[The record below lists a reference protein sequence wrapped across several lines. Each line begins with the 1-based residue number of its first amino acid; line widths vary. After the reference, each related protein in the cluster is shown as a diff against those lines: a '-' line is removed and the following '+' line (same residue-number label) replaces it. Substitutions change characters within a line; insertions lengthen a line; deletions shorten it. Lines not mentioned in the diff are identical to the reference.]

1 MSVNPTPL
9 RNKDNSAILDA
20 IRADGS
26 MDYQNRIPTA
36 DKAGVQTVIKSLT
49 KAPKP
54 IFNEFVDTLVNRIG
68 LVIARNNS
76 WSNPLAQ
83 FKQGMLQFGSTIE
96 EIQVGLLEAHG
107 YDPDRDYMERTLFG
121 AETPEVQT
129 NFHTVNRQDFYKV
142 SVNNALLS
150 RAFLEEQGLANF
162 ATKLMEAP
170 STSDQWDEF
179 LLTCSLFAQYES
191 NGGYSHVHVPEVAD
205 IESNA
210 DDAKY
215 ALRKMRAM
223 AENLQFLSTK
233 YNAARM
239 PVSAKPEDLVVFVT
253 PEFNAAID
261 VEALSAAFHI
271 ERSEMYGKIVPI
283 PADQFGIDGCQAIMT
298 TKDFFV
304 IADQTFENT
313 SQWNPAA
320 LMNNYF
326 LHHWQVISASR
337 FVPAVMFT
345 TGADDEVITVS
356 DPVTGV
362 STITFEADAEGNPVT
377 SVSRGNMVALIA
389 NATSADGNGDPSV
402 SWSLTGNT
410 STGTFITQHGVLHIG
425 YDETASTVTAKA
437 TSTWIDPT
445 NTRNDSQTAT
455 LTVTIDGPVLTSWPA
470 QGAIAGIT
478 VKGYAVPAFTPATTT
493 YTLAIDSGATVKTAD
508 VEVWSNGPISSSV
521 NVSKVTGGYTVTV
534 TADPGAG
541 APVTYTVNVTNA

>member
-1 MSVNPTPL
+1 MVDATPL
-9 RNKDNSAILDA
+9 KVRDNAALLNA

-26 MDYQNRIPTA
+26 MDYQNRIPVA
-36 DKAGVQTVIKSLT
+36 DKAGVQNVVRALT

-54 IFNEFVDTLVNRIG
+54 IFNEFVDSLVNRIG

-76 WSNPLAQ
+76 WTNPLAQ
-83 FKQGMLQFGSTIE
+83 FKRGMLEYGSTIE
-96 EIQVGLLEAHG
+96 EIQVGLLEAHS
-107 YDPDRDYMERTLFG
+107 YDPDRDYMERTIFG
-121 AETPEVQT
+121 QETPEVQT

-142 SVNNALLS
+142 SVNQPLLM
-150 RAFLEEQGLANF
+150 RAFLQDQGLANF
-162 ATKLMEAP
+162 AEKLMEAP

-191 NGGYSHVHVPEVAD
+191 NGGFRHVHVPDVAD

-215 ALRKMRAM
+215 ALRKLRAM
-223 AENLQFLSTK
+223 AENLQFLSTS

-239 PVSAKPEDLVVFVT
+239 PVSARPEDLVVFVT

-271 ERSEMYGKIVPI
+271 DRSEMYGKIVPI
-283 PADQFGIDGCQAIMT
+283 PADQFGIDGCQAVMT

-313 SQWNPAA
+313 TQWNPAA

-326 LHHWQVISASR
+326 LHHWQIISASR

-362 STITFEADAEGNPVT
+362 SAITIEAIDGVVPT
-377 SVSRGNMVALIA
+377 SVDRGEMVALIA
-389 NATSADGNGDPSV
+389 NATSADGNGDPGV
-402 SWSLTGNT
+402 LWSITGNT
-410 STGTFITQHGVLHIG
+410 SSGTFITQHGVLHIG
-425 YDETASTVTAKA
+425 YDETADTVTVKA
-437 TSTWIDPT
+437 SSTWIDPS
-445 NTRNDSQTAT
+445 NTRNDALSAT
-455 LTVTIDGPVLTSWPA
+455 LDVAVSGPVLTSWPV
-470 QGAIAGIT
+470 QGAIMGIT
-478 VKGYAVPAFTPATTT
+478 VTGIAVPNFTPATTT
-493 YTLAIDSGATVKTAD
+493 YSLAIDSGATVKKAD
-508 VEVWSNGPISSSV
+508 VEVWSNGPISADV
-521 NVSKVTGGYTVTV
+521 KVAKVAGGYTVTV

-541 APVTYTVNVTNA
+541 APTVYTVNVTNA